1 MFRFYERSFRQK
13 NETPFTDSTQR
24 NNESSNEL
32 TEDKNESNKT
42 VEVAAL
48 DEIEEE
54 KYINKTTDLSE
65 ILKENSINQILKEST
80 KSNNFINIQDVNID
94 IPSDS

>member
-32 TEDKNESNKT
+32 TEDKNESNET

-54 KYINKTTDLSE
+54 K
-65 ILKENSINQILKEST
+65 
-80 KSNNFINIQDVNID
+80 
-94 IPSDS
+94 